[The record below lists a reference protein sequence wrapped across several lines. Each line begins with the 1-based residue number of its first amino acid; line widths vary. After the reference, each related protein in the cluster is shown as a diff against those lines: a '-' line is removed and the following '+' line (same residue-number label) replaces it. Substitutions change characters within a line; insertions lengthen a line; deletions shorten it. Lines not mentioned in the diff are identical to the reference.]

1 MLPYPLL
8 LLYRNFKRFK
18 STFFINLIGL
28 STGLACALLIYLWI
42 SDERSFDRYH
52 ALDGRLYQVMEN
64 RRTAAGIETQLGTMP
79 LLAEALRRE
88 MPEIEFVA
96 TTTPVPFFDAF
107 SLSAAGGQ
115 HLTGVAKYADPAFFQ
130 LFSYPLL
137 VGTPATV
144 LRDKHSIVLSAA
156 LATKL
161 FGSPQ
166 NSLGK
171 AVKWQMMTDSTQT
184 SLVAG
189 VFAGVLRNSSEQFDL
204 VLPFASFRERMQVGE
219 TIKWDDNGPFNTYLA
234 LKEGADPAQFQA
246 KLAGLL
252 KTKSAQA
259 QAQGRTLF
267 VRPFSAAYLHGTYEN
282 GVATGGRI
290 AYVRLFALIAGLIL
304 VIASINFMN
313 LFTAKA
319 SRRVKEVGIRKAL
332 GASRAALVGQYLTES
347 VVMALLALVVAVGL
361 VQLVLPQFSALT
373 GKPLALRWEW
383 PLVAA
388 SLALALGTGLLAGSY
403 PAFYLSGFQPAAVLK
418 GKLPTRAGD
427 VWTRQGLVVLQF
439 TLSVL
444 FIVAVV
450 VVNAQLAFVQR
461 QPLGYDKAHVIR
473 FEAAGRAAR
482 QPAAFLAE
490 VKKLP
495 GVVQASSVVGG
506 FLRGG
511 SGGGGGPEVSWGGR
525 RVAVNAQL
533 GNYDLVETL
542 GLHLVAGRSFSRQY
556 RADSAVILVNQAL
569 VASLGMPDP
578 VGQRLDGAR
587 IVGVVRD
594 FHLES
599 LHEKIKPY
607 LLRLETQAGT
617 LYVKLQPNAEQA
629 TIARLQQLYAAYNPG
644 FTLDYTFLDTDYQ
657 AQYVAERRVAVLAR
671 YFAGLAILISALG
684 LLGLAAFTAERRR
697 KEIGIRKAL
706 GASELGI
713 VWLLTSSL
721 TWLVVVAIVLAL
733 PLSYLLLQRWLEGFA
748 YRVAWQW
755 WYFAAAGMGALLIA
769 WLTVSVQ
776 AWRAARRNPVLSLRA
791 E

>member
-8 LLYRNFKRFK
+8 LIYRNFKRFK

-64 RRTAAGIETQLGTMP
+64 RRTAAGIETQTGTVP

-96 TTTPVPFFDAF
+96 TTTPVPFFPAF
-107 SLSAAGGQ
+107 TLAAGGR
-115 HLTGVAKYADPAFFQ
+115 HLTAVPKYADPAFFQ

-144 LRDKHSIVLSAA
+144 LRDKHAIVLSEA

-161 FGSPQ
+161 FRSPQ

-171 AVKWQMMTDSTQT
+171 AVEWQMADRKQT
-184 SLVAG
+184 CLVAG
-189 VFAGVLRNSSEQFDL
+189 VFAGVPRNSSEQFDF
-204 VLPFASFRERMQVGE
+204 VLPFASFKDQMQMSE
-219 TIKWDDNGPFNTYLA
+219 TIKWDDDGPFNTYLA

-267 VRPFSAAYLHGTYEN
+267 VRPFAAGYLHGTYEN

-290 AYVRLFALIAGLIL
+290 VYVRLLALIAGLIL

-332 GASRAALVGQYLTES
+332 GASRAALIVQYLTES

-388 SLALALGTGLLAGSY
+388 GLALALGTGLLAGSY

-427 VWTRQGLVVLQF
+427 GWTRQGLVVLQF

-461 QPLGYDKAHVIR
+461 QPLGYDKAHVLR
-473 FEAAGRAAR
+473 FDTDGQAAR
-482 QPAAFLAE
+482 QQTAFLRE
-490 VKKLP
+490 VKQLP
-495 GVVQASSVVGG
+495 GVVQASSVLGG
-506 FLRGG
+506 FL
-511 SGGGGGPEVSWGGR
+511 GGR
-525 RVAVNAQL
+525 HVEEMSWRGKRLPVATMLV
-533 GNYDLVETL
+533 NYDLVETM
-542 GLHLVAGRSFSRQY
+542 GLHLVAGRSFAPQH
-556 RADSAVILVNQAL
+556 RADSAAILVNQTL
-569 VASLGMPDP
+569 VAGLGMPDP
-578 VGQRLDGAR
+578 VGQQLAGAR

-594 FHLES
+594 FHYES
-599 LHEKIKPY
+599 LHEKIKP
-607 LLRLETQAGT
+607 LLLQLDPTINT
-617 LYVKLQPNAEQA
+617 VLVKLRPGAEQA
-629 TIARLQQLYAAYNPG
+629 AIARLQQLYAAYNPG
-644 FTLDYTFLDTDYQ
+644 FTLDYTFLDADYQ

-721 TWLVVVAIVLAL
+721 TWLVVGAIALAL
-733 PLSYLLLQRWLEGFA
+733 PLSYLLMQRWLEGFA

-755 WYFAAAGMGALLIA
+755 WYFAAAGLGALLIA
-769 WLTVSVQ
+769 GLTVSVQ

>member
-8 LLYRNFKRFK
+8 LIYRNFKRFK

-64 RRTAAGIETQLGTMP
+64 RRTAAGIETQTGTMP

-96 TTTPVPFFDAF
+96 TTTPVPFFPAF
-107 SLSAAGGQ
+107 TLAAGGQ
-115 HLTGVAKYADPAFFQ
+115 HLNTVPKYADPAFFQ

-144 LRDKHSIVLSAA
+144 LRDKDAIVLSEA

-161 FGSPQ
+161 FHSPQ

-171 AVKWQMMTDSTQT
+171 AVEWQMADKKQT
-184 SLVAG
+184 CLVAG
-189 VFAGVLRNSSEQFDL
+189 VFAGVPRNSSEQFDC
-204 VLPFASFRERMQVGE
+204 VLPFASFKDQMQMSE
-219 TIKWDDNGPFNTYLA
+219 TIKWDDDGPFNTYLA
-234 LKEGADPAQFQA
+234 LKEGADPAQFQV

-259 QAQGRTLF
+259 QARGRTLF

-290 AYVRLFALIAGLIL
+290 AYVRLFALIAALIL

-361 VQLVLPQFSALT
+361 VQLVLPQFSELT

-383 PLVAA
+383 PLVGAG
-388 SLALALGTGLLAGSY
+388 LALALGTGLLAGSY

-461 QPLGYDKAHVIR
+461 QPLGYDKAHVLR
-473 FEAAGRAAR
+473 FDTGGKAAR
-482 QPAAFLAE
+482 QQAAFLSE

-495 GVVQASSVVGG
+495 GVVQASSVLGG
-506 FLRGG
+506 FL
-511 SGGGGGPEVSWGGR
+511 GGR
-525 RVAVNAQL
+525 YVAEMSWQGKRLPVGTML
-533 GNYDLVETL
+533 VNYDLVETM
-542 GLHLVAGRSFSRQY
+542 GIHLVAGRSFAPQF
-556 RADSAVILVNQAL
+556 RADSAAILVNQAL
-569 VASLGMPDP
+569 VAGLGMPDP
-578 VGQRLDGAR
+578 VGQQLDGRR

-594 FHLES
+594 FHYES
-599 LHEKIKPY
+599 LHEKIKP
-607 LLRLETQAGT
+607 LRLQLDPTINT
-617 LYVKLQPNAEQA
+617 VLVKLQPNAEQA

-706 GASELGI
+706 GASELAI

-755 WYFAAAGMGALLIA
+755 WYFAAAGLGALLIA

>member
-8 LLYRNFKRFK
+8 LIYRNFKRFK

-64 RRTAAGIETQLGTMP
+64 RRTAAGIETQGGTMP
-79 LLAEALRRE
+79 LLAEALQRE

-96 TTTPVPFFDAF
+96 TTTPVPFFPPF
-107 SLSAAGGQ
+107 TLAAGGQ
-115 HLTGVAKYADPAFFQ
+115 QLTAVPKYADPAFFQ

-144 LRDKHSIVLSAA
+144 LQDKHAIVLSEA

-171 AVKWQMMTDSTQT
+171 AIKWQMATDSMQT

-189 VFAGVLRNSSEQFDL
+189 VFAGVPRNSSEQFDF
-204 VLPFASFRERMQVGE
+204 VLPFASFKDRMQMSE
-219 TIKWDDNGPFNTYLA
+219 TIKWDDDGPFPTYLA
-234 LKEGADPAQFQA
+234 LKEGADLAQFQA

-267 VRPFSAAYLHGTYEN
+267 VRPFSAGYLHGTYEN

-290 AYVRLFALIAGLIL
+290 TYVRLFALIAGLIL

-361 VQLVLPQFSALT
+361 VQLVLPQFSELT
-373 GKPLALRWEW
+373 GKPLALRWE
-383 PLVAA
+383 PQLVAA
-388 SLALALGTGLLAGSY
+388 GLALALGTGLLAGSY

-418 GKLPTRAGD
+418 GKLPTKAGD

-444 FIVAVV
+444 FIVALV

-461 QPLGYDKAHVIR
+461 QPLGYDKAHVLR
-473 FEAAGRAAR
+473 FETTGKAAR
-482 QPAAFLAE
+482 QQTAFLAE

-495 GVVQASSVVGG
+495 GVVQASTVLGG
-506 FLRGG
+506 FL
-511 SGGGGGPEVSWGGR
+511 GGR
-525 RVAVNAQL
+525 RVEDMSWRGKRLPVGTML
-533 GNYDLVETL
+533 VNYDLLETM
-542 GLHLVAGRSFSRQY
+542 GMHLVAGRSFAPQF
-556 RADSAVILVNQAL
+556 RADSAAILVNQTL
-569 VASLGMPDP
+569 VAGLGMPDP
-578 VGQRLDGAR
+578 VGQQLDGRR

-594 FHLES
+594 FHYES
-599 LHEKIKPY
+599 LHEKIKP
-607 LLRLETQAGT
+607 LLLKLDPQINTV
-617 LYVKLQPNAEQA
+617 LVKLQPNAEQA
-629 TIARLQQLYAAYNPG
+629 TISRLQQLYAAYNPG
-644 FTLDYTFLDTDYQ
+644 FTLDYSFLDNDYQ

>member
-52 ALDGRLYQVMEN
+52 ALDGRLYQVLEN
-64 RRTAAGIETQLGTMP
+64 RRTAAGIETQTGTIP

-96 TTTPVPFFDAF
+96 TTTPVPFFPAF
-107 SLSAAGGQ
+107 TLAAGGQ
-115 HLTGVAKYADPAFFQ
+115 HLTAVPKYADPAFFQ

-144 LRDKHSIVLSAA
+144 LQDKDAIVLSEA

-161 FGSPQ
+161 FQTPQ

-171 AVKWQMMTDSTQT
+171 AVEWQMADRKQT
-184 SLVAG
+184 CLVAG
-189 VFAGVLRNSSEQFDL
+189 VFAGVPRNSSEQFDC
-204 VLPFASFRERMQVGE
+204 VLPFASFRDMMQMGE
-219 TIKWDDNGPFNTYLA
+219 TIKWDDDGPFNTYLA

-252 KTKSAQA
+252 KTKSTQA
-259 QAQGRTLF
+259 QARGRTLF

-290 AYVRLFALIAGLIL
+290 TYVRLLALIAGLIL

-332 GASRAALVGQYLTES
+332 GASRAVLVGQYLTES

-361 VQLVLPQFSALT
+361 VQLVLPQFSELT

-383 PLVAA
+383 PLVGAG
-388 SLALALGTGLLAGSY
+388 LTLALGTGLLAGSY
-403 PAFYLSGFQPAAVLK
+403 PAFYLSSFQPAAVLK

-461 QPLGYDKAHVIR
+461 HPLGYDKAHVLR
-473 FEAAGRAAR
+473 FDTGGKAAR
-482 QPAAFLAE
+482 EQAAFLSE
-490 VKKLP
+490 VKQLP
-495 GVVQASSVVGG
+495 GVVQASSVLGG
-506 FLRGG
+506 FL
-511 SGGGGGPEVSWGGR
+511 GGR
-525 RVAVNAQL
+525 YVAEMSWQGKRLPVGTML
-533 GNYDLVETL
+533 VNYDLVETM
-542 GLHLVAGRSFSRQY
+542 GMHLVAGRSFARQY
-556 RADSAVILVNQAL
+556 RADSAAILVNQAL
-569 VASLGMPDP
+569 VAGLGMPDP
-578 VGQRLDGAR
+578 VGQQLDGRR

-594 FHLES
+594 FHYES
-599 LHEKIKPY
+599 LHEKIKP
-607 LLRLETQAGT
+607 LLLKLDPQINTV
-617 LYVKLQPNAEQA
+617 LVKLQPGAEQA

-644 FTLDYTFLDTDYQ
+644 FTLDYTFLDADYQ

-706 GASELGI
+706 GASELSI

-769 WLTVSVQ
+769 GLTVSAL
-776 AWRAARRNPVLSLRA
+776 AWRAARRSPVLSLRA
-791 E
+791 D

>member
-1 MLPYPLL
+1 MLPNTLL

-52 ALDGRLYQVMEN
+52 ALDGRLYQVLEN
-64 RRTAAGIETQLGTMP
+64 RRTAAGIETQTGTIP

-96 TTTPVPFFDAF
+96 TTTPVPFFPAF
-107 SLSAAGGQ
+107 TLAAGGQ
-115 HLTGVAKYADPAFFQ
+115 HLNAVAKYADPSFFQ

-144 LRDKHSIVLSAA
+144 LQDKHAIVLSEA

-161 FGSPQ
+161 FQTPQ

-171 AVKWQMMTDSTQT
+171 AVEWQMADMKQT
-184 SLVAG
+184 CLVAG
-189 VFAGVLRNSSEQFDL
+189 VFAGVPRNSSEQFDF
-204 VLPFASFRERMQVGE
+204 VLPFASFKDQMQMSE
-219 TIKWDDNGPFNTYLA
+219 TIKWDEDGPFNTYLA
-234 LKEGADPAQFQA
+234 LKEGSDPAQFQA

-259 QAQGRTLF
+259 QTQARTLF

-332 GASRAALVGQYLTES
+332 GASRAALIGQYLTES

-361 VQLVLPQFSALT
+361 VQLLLPQFSELT
-373 GKPLALRWEW
+373 GKPLALRWE
-383 PLVAA
+383 PQLVGA

-418 GKLPTRAGD
+418 GKLPTKAGD

-444 FIVAVV
+444 FMVAVV

-461 QPLGYDKAHVIR
+461 QPLGYDKAHVLR
-473 FEAAGRAAR
+473 FETGGKAAR
-482 QPAAFLAE
+482 Q
-490 VKKLP
+490 
-495 GVVQASSVVGG
+495 Q
-506 FLRGG
+506 
-511 SGGGGGPEVSWGGR
+511 
-525 RVAVNAQL
+525 
-533 GNYDLVETL
+533 
-542 GLHLVAGRSFSRQY
+542 
-556 RADSAVILVNQAL
+556 
-569 VASLGMPDP
+569 
-578 VGQRLDGAR
+578 
-587 IVGVVRD
+587 
-594 FHLES
+594 
-599 LHEKIKPY
+599 
-607 LLRLETQAGT
+607 
-617 LYVKLQPNAEQA
+617 
-629 TIARLQQLYAAYNPG
+629 
-644 FTLDYTFLDTDYQ
+644 
-657 AQYVAERRVAVLAR
+657 
-671 YFAGLAILISALG
+671 
-684 LLGLAAFTAERRR
+684 
-697 KEIGIRKAL
+697 
-706 GASELGI
+706 
-713 VWLLTSSL
+713 
-721 TWLVVVAIVLAL
+721 
-733 PLSYLLLQRWLEGFA
+733 
-748 YRVAWQW
+748 
-755 WYFAAAGMGALLIA
+755 
-769 WLTVSVQ
+769 
-776 AWRAARRNPVLSLRA
+776 
-791 E
+791 

>member
-52 ALDGRLYQVMEN
+52 ALDGRLYQVLEN
-64 RRTAAGIETQLGTMP
+64 RRTAAGIETQTGTVP

-96 TTTPVPFFDAF
+96 TTTPVPFFPPF
-107 SLSAAGGQ
+107 TLAAGGQ
-115 HLTGVAKYADPAFFQ
+115 QLTAVPKYADPAFFQ

-144 LRDKHSIVLSAA
+144 LRDKHAIVLSEA

-166 NSLGK
+166 RSLGK
-171 AVKWQMMTDSTQT
+171 AVKWQLAADSTQT

-189 VFAGVLRNSSEQFDL
+189 VFAGVPRNSSEQFDF
-204 VLPFASFRERMQVGE
+204 VLPFASFRDRMQMSE
-219 TIKWDDNGPFNTYLA
+219 TIKWDDDGPFTTYLA

-267 VRPFSAAYLHGTYEN
+267 VRPFAAGYLHGTYEN

-361 VQLVLPQFSALT
+361 VQLVLPQFSELT
-373 GKPLALRWEW
+373 GKPLVLRWEW
-383 PLVAA
+383 QLVGAG
-388 SLALALGTGLLAGSY
+388 LALALGTGLLAGSY

-418 GKLPTRAGD
+418 GKLPTKAGD

-450 VVNAQLAFVQR
+450 VVNAQLTFVQR
-461 QPLGYDKAHVIR
+461 QPLGYDKAHVLR
-473 FEAAGRAAR
+473 FDTGGKAAR
-482 QPAAFLAE
+482 QQAAFLAE

-495 GVVQASSVVGG
+495 GVVQASSVLGG
-506 FLRGG
+506 FL
-511 SGGGGGPEVSWGGR
+511 GGR
-525 RVAVNAQL
+525 HVEEMSWRGKRLPVGTMLV
-533 GNYDLVETL
+533 NYDLVETM
-542 GLHLVAGRSFSRQY
+542 GLHLVAGRSFAPQF
-556 RADSAVILVNQAL
+556 RADSAAIIVNQTL
-569 VASLGMPDP
+569 VAGLGMPDP

-587 IVGVVRD
+587 IVGVVHD
-594 FHLES
+594 FHYES
-599 LHEKIKPY
+599 LHEKIKP
-607 LLRLETQAGT
+607 LRLQLDPTINT
-617 LYVKLQPNAEQA
+617 VLVKLQPNAEQA
-629 TIARLQQLYAAYNPG
+629 AIARLQQLYAAYNPG
-644 FTLDYTFLDTDYQ
+644 FTLDYTFLDADYQ

-721 TWLVVVAIVLAL
+721 TRLVVVAIILAL

-748 YRVAWQW
+748 YHVAWQW
-755 WYFAAAGMGALLIA
+755 WYFAAAGLGALLIA

>member
-8 LLYRNFKRFK
+8 LIYRNFKRFK
-18 STFFINLIGL
+18 STFFINLVGL
-28 STGLACALLIYLWI
+28 STALACALLIYLWI

-52 ALDGRLYQVMEN
+52 ALDGRLYQVLEN
-64 RRTAAGIETQLGTMP
+64 RRTAAGIETQTGTVP

-88 MPEIEFVA
+88 MPEIELVA
-96 TTTPVPFFDAF
+96 TTTPVPFFPRF
-107 SLSAAGGQ
+107 TLVAGGQ
-115 HLTGVAKYADPAFFQ
+115 HLTVAPKYADPAFFQ

-144 LRDKHSIVLSAA
+144 LQNKDAIVLSEG

-171 AVKWQMMTDSTQT
+171 AVEWQMADRKQT
-184 SLVAG
+184 CLVAG
-189 VFAGVLRNSSEQFDL
+189 VFAGVPRNSSEQFDC
-204 VLPFASFRERMQVGE
+204 VLPFASFKDLMQMSE
-219 TIKWDDNGPFNTYLA
+219 TINWDDDGPFTTYLA

-259 QAQGRTLF
+259 QARGRTLF

-290 AYVRLFALIAGLIL
+290 TYVRLFALIAGLIL

-361 VQLVLPQFSALT
+361 VQLVLPQFSELT
-373 GKPLALRWEW
+373 GKPLALRWE
-383 PLVAA
+383 PQLVGAG
-388 SLALALGTGLLAGSY
+388 LALALGTGLLAGSY

-461 QPLGYDKAHVIR
+461 QPLGYDKAHVLR
-473 FEAAGRAAR
+473 FDTGGKAAR
-482 QPAAFLAE
+482 QQAAFLAE

-495 GVVQASSVVGG
+495 GVVQASSVLGG
-506 FLRGG
+506 FLGG
-511 SGGGGGPEVSWGGR
+511 RHVEEVSWQGKRLPVGTML
-525 RVAVNAQL
+525 V
-533 GNYDLVETL
+533 NYDLLETM
-542 GLHLVAGRSFSRQY
+542 GLHLVAGRSFAPQF
-556 RADSAVILVNQAL
+556 RADSAAILVNQAL
-569 VASLGMPDP
+569 VAGLGMPDP
-578 VGQRLDGAR
+578 VGQQLNGAR

-594 FHLES
+594 FHYES
-599 LHEKIKPY
+599 LHEKIKP
-607 LLRLETQAGT
+607 LLLKLDPQINTV
-617 LYVKLQPNAEQA
+617 LVKLQPGAEQA

-644 FTLDYTFLDTDYQ
+644 FTLDYTFLDADYQ

-706 GASELGI
+706 GASELSI

>member
-8 LLYRNFKRFK
+8 LIYRNFKRFK

-28 STGLACALLIYLWI
+28 STGLAGALLIYLWI

-64 RRTAAGIETQLGTMP
+64 RRTAAGIETQTGTMP

-96 TTTPVPFFDAF
+96 TTTPVPFFPKF
-107 SLSAAGGQ
+107 TLAAGGR
-115 HLTGVAKYADPAFFQ
+115 HLTAVPKYADPAFFQ

-144 LRDKHSIVLSAA
+144 LQDKHAIVLSEA

-161 FGSPQ
+161 FHSPQ

-171 AVKWQMMTDSTQT
+171 AVEWQMADRKQT
-184 SLVAG
+184 CLVAG
-189 VFAGVLRNSSEQFDL
+189 VFAGVPRNSSEQFDF
-204 VLPFASFRERMQVGE
+204 VLPFASFKDQMQMSE
-219 TIKWDDNGPFNTYLA
+219 TIKWDDDGPFNTYLA

-267 VRPFSAAYLHGTYEN
+267 VRPFAAGYLHGTYEN

-290 AYVRLFALIAGLIL
+290 AYVRLLALIAGLIL

-332 GASRAALVGQYLTES
+332 GASRAALIVQYLTES

-373 GKPLALRWEW
+373 GKPLALRWE
-383 PLVAA
+383 PQLVGAG
-388 SLALALGTGLLAGSY
+388 LALALGTGLLAGSY
-403 PAFYLSGFQPAAVLK
+403 SAFYLSGFQPAAVLK
-418 GKLPTRAGD
+418 GKLPTRAADG
-427 VWTRQGLVVLQF
+427 WTRQGLVVLQF

-461 QPLGYDKAHVIR
+461 QPLGYDKAHVLR
-473 FEAAGRAAR
+473 FDTDGQAAR
-482 QPAAFLAE
+482 QQTAFLAE
-490 VKKLP
+490 VKQLP
-495 GVVQASSVVGG
+495 GVVRASSVLGG
-506 FLRGG
+506 FL
-511 SGGGGGPEVSWGGR
+511 GGR
-525 RVAVNAQL
+525 HVEELSWRGKRLPVATMLV
-533 GNYDLVETL
+533 NYDLVETM
-542 GLHLVAGRSFSRQY
+542 GLHLVAGRSFAPQF
-556 RADSAVILVNQAL
+556 RADSAAILVNQTL
-569 VASLGMPDP
+569 VAGLGMPDP
-578 VGQRLDGAR
+578 VGQRLAGAR

-594 FHLES
+594 FHYES
-599 LHEKIKPY
+599 LHEKIKP
-607 LLRLETQAGT
+607 LLLKLDPTINT
-617 LYVKLQPNAEQA
+617 VLVKLQPNAEQA
-629 TIARLQQLYAAYNPG
+629 TIARLQHLYAAYNPG
-644 FTLDYTFLDTDYQ
+644 FTLDYTFLDADYQ

-697 KEIGIRKAL
+697 KEIGIRKTL
-706 GASELGI
+706 GASEPGI

-721 TWLVVVAIVLAL
+721 TWLVVAAIVLAL

-755 WYFAAAGMGALLIA
+755 WYFAAAGLGALLIA
-769 WLTVSVQ
+769 GLTVSVQ

>member
-28 STGLACALLIYLWI
+28 STGLACALLIYLWS

-52 ALDGRLYQVMEN
+52 ALDGRLYQVLEN
-64 RRTAAGIETQLGTMP
+64 RRTAAGIETQTGTIP

-88 MPEIEFVA
+88 MPEIELVA
-96 TTTPVPFFDAF
+96 TTTPVPFFPPF
-107 SLSAAGGQ
+107 TLAAGGQ
-115 HLTGVAKYADPAFFQ
+115 HLTAVPKYADPAFFQ

-144 LRDKHSIVLSAA
+144 LQDKHAIVLSEA

-161 FGSPQ
+161 FGSSQ

-171 AVKWQMMTDSTQT
+171 AVKWQLAADSTQT

-189 VFAGVLRNSSEQFDL
+189 VFAGVPRNSSEQFDF
-204 VLPFASFRERMQVGE
+204 VLPFASFKDRMQMGK
-219 TIKWDDNGPFNTYLA
+219 TIKWDDDGPFTTYLA
-234 LKEGADPAQFQA
+234 LKKGADPAQFQA

-267 VRPFSAAYLHGTYEN
+267 VRPFAAAYLHGTYEN

-290 AYVRLFALIAGLIL
+290 TYVRLFALIAGLIL

-427 VWTRQGLVVLQF
+427 QWTRQGLVVLQF

-461 QPLGYDKAHVIR
+461 QPLGYDKAHVLR
-473 FEAAGRAAR
+473 FDTGGQAAR
-482 QPAAFLAE
+482 QQAAFLAE

-495 GVVQASSVVGG
+495 GVVQASTVLGG
-506 FLRGG
+506 FL
-511 SGGGGGPEVSWGGR
+511 GGR
-525 RVAVNAQL
+525 HVEEMNWRGKRLPVATMLV
-533 GNYDLVETL
+533 NYDLVETM
-542 GLHLVAGRSFSRQY
+542 GLHLVAGRSFAPQF
-556 RADSAVILVNQAL
+556 RADSAAILVNQTL
-569 VASLGMPDP
+569 VAGLRMPDP
-578 VGQRLDGAR
+578 VGQQLDGRR

-594 FHLES
+594 FHYES
-599 LHEKIKPY
+599 LHEKIKP
-607 LLRLETQAGT
+607 LLLQLDPTINT
-617 LYVKLQPNAEQA
+617 VLVKLQPGAEQA
-629 TIARLQQLYAAYNPG
+629 TIAQLQQLYAAYNPG
-644 FTLDYTFLDTDYQ
+644 FTLDYTFLDADYQ

-684 LLGLAAFTAERRR
+684 LLGLAAFTAERRS

-721 TWLVVVAIVLAL
+721 TWLVVVAIALAL
-733 PLSYLLLQRWLEGFA
+733 PLSYLLMQRWLEGFA

-776 AWRAARRNPVLSLRA
+776 AWRAARRDPVLSLRA

>member
-8 LLYRNFKRFK
+8 LIYRNFKRFK

-52 ALDGRLYQVMEN
+52 ALDGRLYQVLEN
-64 RRTAAGIETQLGTMP
+64 HRTAAGIETQPGTMP

-96 TTTPVPFFDAF
+96 TTTPPAFFPAF
-107 SLSAAGGQ
+107 TLAAGGQ
-115 HLTGVAKYADPAFFQ
+115 HLTAVAKYADPAFFQ

-144 LRDKHSIVLSAA
+144 LRDKHAIVLSEA

-161 FGSPQ
+161 FRSPQ

-171 AVKWQMMTDSTQT
+171 AVEWQMMADSKQT
-184 SLVAG
+184 CLVAG
-189 VFAGVLRNSSEQFDL
+189 VFAGVPRNSSEQFDF
-204 VLPFASFRERMQVGE
+204 VLPFASFKDRMQMSE
-219 TIKWDDNGPFNTYLA
+219 TIKWNDDGPFNTYLA
-234 LKEGADPAQFQA
+234 LKEGASPAQFQA

-252 KTKSAQA
+252 KTKSAQTQA
-259 QAQGRTLF
+259 QARTLF

-361 VQLVLPQFSALT
+361 VQLVLPQFSELT
-373 GKPLALRWEW
+373 GKPLALQWE
-383 PLVAA
+383 PQLVGA

-444 FIVAVV
+444 FMVAVV

-461 QPLGYDKAHVIR
+461 QPLGYDKAHVLY
-473 FEAAGRAAR
+473 FETAGRAAR

-495 GVVQASSVVGG
+495 GVAQASSIWGS

-511 SGGGGGPEVSWGGR
+511 SGGGPEVSWQGR
-525 RVAVNAQL
+525 RVPVSTLL
-533 GNYDLVETL
+533 GNYDLLETL
-542 GLHLVAGRSFSRQY
+542 GLHLVAGHSFSRQY
-556 RADSAVILVNQAL
+556 RADSAVIIVNQAL

-578 VGQRLDGAR
+578 VGQQLDGAR

-594 FHLES
+594 FHFES

-607 LLRLETQAGT
+607 IIRLEPQAGT
-617 LYVKLQPNAEQA
+617 LLVKLQPNAEQA

-644 FTLDYTFLDTDYQ
+644 FTLDYTFLDADYQ
-657 AQYVAERRVAVLAR
+657 AQYAAERRVAVLAR
-671 YFAGLAILISALG
+671 YFAGLAILISGLG

-697 KEIGIRKAL
+697 REIGIRKAL

-713 VWLLTSSL
+713 VWMLTSSL
-721 TWLVVVAIVLAL
+721 TGLVVVAIVLAL
-733 PLSYLLLQRWLEGFA
+733 PLSYLLMQRWLEGFA

>member
-18 STFFINLIGL
+18 STFFINLLGL
-28 STGLACALLIYLWI
+28 STGLACALLIYLWS

-52 ALDGRLYQVMEN
+52 ALDGRLYQVLEN
-64 RRTAAGIETQLGTMP
+64 RRTAAGIETQTGTNP
-79 LLAEALRRE
+79 LLAEVLRRE
-88 MPEIEFVA
+88 MPELEFVA
-96 TTTPVPFFDAF
+96 TTTPVPFFPGF
-107 SLSAAGGQ
+107 TLAAGGQ
-115 HLTGVAKYADPAFFQ
+115 HLNAVPKYADPAFFQ

-144 LRDKHSIVLSAA
+144 LRDKNGIVLSQA

-161 FGSPQ
+161 FHSPQ

-171 AVKWQMMTDSTQT
+171 AVEWQMADRKQT
-184 SLVAG
+184 CLVAG
-189 VFAGVLRNSSEQFDL
+189 VFAEVPRNSSEQFDC
-204 VLPFASFRERMQVGE
+204 VLPFAAFKDQMQMGE
-219 TIKWDDNGPFNTYLA
+219 VIKWDDDGPFTTYLA
-234 LKEGADPAQFQA
+234 LKQGADPAQFQA

-267 VRPFSAAYLHGTYEN
+267 VRPFAAGYLHGTYEN

-290 AYVRLFALIAGLIL
+290 VYVRLFALITALIL

-461 QPLGYDKAHVIR
+461 QPLGYDKAHVLR
-473 FEAAGRAAR
+473 FDTGGKAAR
-482 QPAAFLAE
+482 QQAAFLAE

-495 GVVQASSVVGG
+495 GVGQASSVLGG
-506 FLRGG
+506 FLGGHHVEEMSWRGKRL
-511 SGGGGGPEVSWGGR
+511 P
-525 RVAVNAQL
+525 VATML
-533 GNYDLVETL
+533 INYDLVETM
-542 GLHLVAGRSFSRQY
+542 GLHLVAGRSFAPQF
-556 RADSAVILVNQAL
+556 RADSAAILVNQTL
-569 VASLGMPDP
+569 VAGLGMPDP
-578 VGQRLDGAR
+578 VGQQLDGRR

-594 FHLES
+594 FHFES
-599 LHEKIKPY
+599 LHEKIKP
-607 LLRLETQAGT
+607 LLLQLDPSINTV
-617 LYVKLQPNAEQA
+617 LVKLQPGAEQA
-629 TIARLQQLYAAYNPG
+629 TLARLRQLYAAYNPG
-644 FTLDYTFLDTDYQ
+644 FPLDYSFLDADYQ

-713 VWLLTSSL
+713 VWLLTGSL
-721 TWLVVVAIVLAL
+721 TWLVVGAIALAL
-733 PLSYLLLQRWLEGFA
+733 PLSYLLLERWLEGFA

-755 WYFAAAGMGALLIA
+755 WYFAAAGLGALLVA

-776 AWRAARRNPVLSLRA
+776 AWRAARRDPVLSLRA

>member
-8 LLYRNFKRFK
+8 LIYRNFKRFK

-64 RRTAAGIETQLGTMP
+64 RRTAAGIETQTGTIP

-96 TTTPVPFFDAF
+96 TTTPVPFFPAF
-107 SLSAAGGQ
+107 TLAAGGQ
-115 HLTGVAKYADPAFFQ
+115 HLNAIPKYADPAFFQ

-144 LRDKHSIVLSAA
+144 LRDKDAIVLSEA

-161 FGSPQ
+161 FQSPQ

-171 AVKWQMMTDSTQT
+171 AVEWQIADRKQT
-184 SLVAG
+184 CLVAG
-189 VFAGVLRNSSEQFDL
+189 VFASVPRNSSEQFDC
-204 VLPFASFRERMQVGE
+204 VLPFASFKDQMQMSE
-219 TIKWDDNGPFNTYLA
+219 TIKWDDDGPFNTYLA

-259 QAQGRTLF
+259 QARGRTLF

-282 GVATGGRI
+282 GIATGGGI
-290 AYVRLFALIAGLIL
+290 AYVRLFALIAALIL

-332 GASRAALVGQYLTES
+332 GASRAALIVQYLTES

-361 VQLVLPQFSALT
+361 VQLVLPQFSELT
-373 GKPLALRWEW
+373 GKPLALRWEP
-383 PLVAA
+383 PLVGAG
-388 SLALALGTGLLAGSY
+388 LALALGTGLLAGSY

-418 GKLPTRAGD
+418 GKLPTKAGD

-461 QPLGYDKAHVIR
+461 QPLGYDKAHVLR
-473 FEAAGRAAR
+473 FDTGGKAAR
-482 QPAAFLAE
+482 QQAAFLSE

-495 GVVQASSVVGG
+495 GVVQASSVLGG
-506 FLRGG
+506 FL
-511 SGGGGGPEVSWGGR
+511 GGR
-525 RVAVNAQL
+525 YVAEMSWRGKRLPVGTML
-533 GNYDLVETL
+533 VNYDLVETM
-542 GLHLVAGRSFSRQY
+542 GMHLVAGRSFAPQF
-556 RADSAVILVNQAL
+556 RADSAAILVNQAL
-569 VASLGMPDP
+569 VAGLGMPDP
-578 VGQRLDGAR
+578 VGQQLDGAR

-594 FHLES
+594 FHYES
-599 LHEKIKPY
+599 LHEKIKP
-607 LLRLETQAGT
+607 LRLQLDPTINT
-617 LYVKLQPNAEQA
+617 VLVKLQPGAEQA

-644 FTLDYTFLDTDYQ
+644 FTLDYTFLDADYQ

-721 TWLVVVAIVLAL
+721 TWLVVVAIALAL
-733 PLSYLLLQRWLEGFA
+733 PLSYLLMQRWLEGFA

-755 WYFAAAGMGALLIA
+755 WYFAAAGLGALLVA

>member
-8 LLYRNFKRFK
+8 LIYRNFKRFK

-64 RRTAAGIETQLGTMP
+64 RRTAAGIETQGGTMP

-96 TTTPVPFFDAF
+96 TTTPVPFFPPF
-107 SLSAAGGQ
+107 TLAAGGQ
-115 HLTGVAKYADPAFFQ
+115 QLTAVPKYADPAFFQ

-144 LRDKHSIVLSAA
+144 LQDKHAIVLSEA

-166 NSLGK
+166 SSLGK
-171 AVKWQMMTDSTQT
+171 TVKWQMAADSMQT

-189 VFAGVLRNSSEQFDL
+189 VFAGVPRNSSEQFDF
-204 VLPFASFRERMQVGE
+204 VLPFASFKDRMQMSE
-219 TIKWDDNGPFNTYLA
+219 TIKWDDDGPFNTYLA
-234 LKEGADPAQFQA
+234 LKEGADPEQFQA

-267 VRPFSAAYLHGTYEN
+267 VRPFSAGYLHGTYEN

-290 AYVRLFALIAGLIL
+290 TYVRLFALIAGLIL

-332 GASRAALVGQYLTES
+332 GASRAALIVQYLTES

-361 VQLVLPQFSALT
+361 VQLVLPQFSELT

-383 PLVAA
+383 PLVEAG
-388 SLALALGTGLLAGSY
+388 LALALGTGLLAGSY

-418 GKLPTRAGD
+418 GKLPTKAGD

-461 QPLGYDKAHVIR
+461 QPLGYDKAHVLR
-473 FEAAGRAAR
+473 FDTGGKAAS
-482 QPAAFLAE
+482 QQAAFLAE

-495 GVVQASSVVGG
+495 GVVQASSVLGG
-506 FLRGG
+506 FL
-511 SGGGGGPEVSWGGR
+511 GGR
-525 RVAVNAQL
+525 HVEEMSWQGKRLPVGTMLV
-533 GNYDLVETL
+533 NYDLLETMSM
-542 GLHLVAGRSFSRQY
+542 HLVAGRSFAPQF
-556 RADSAVILVNQAL
+556 RADSAAILVNQTL
-569 VASLGMPDP
+569 VAGLGMPDP
-578 VGQRLDGAR
+578 VGQQLDGRR

-594 FHLES
+594 FHYES
-599 LHEKIKPY
+599 LHEKIKP
-607 LLRLETQAGT
+607 LLLQLDPSINTV
-617 LYVKLQPNAEQA
+617 LVKLQPGAEQA
-629 TIARLQQLYAAYNPG
+629 TIAQLQQLYAAYNPG
-644 FTLDYTFLDTDYQ
+644 FTLDYSFLDTDYQ

-713 VWLLTSSL
+713 VWLLTSSM

-733 PLSYLLLQRWLEGFA
+733 PLSYLLLQRWLEDFA

-776 AWRAARRNPVLSLRA
+776 AWRAARRNPVLSLRT

>member
-64 RRTAAGIETQLGTMP
+64 RRTAAGIETQGGTMP
-79 LLAEALRRE
+79 LLAEALRQE

-96 TTTPVPFFDAF
+96 TTTPVPFFPGF
-107 SLSAAGGQ
+107 TLVAGGQ
-115 HLTGVAKYADPAFFQ
+115 HLNTVVKCADPAFFQ

-144 LRDKHSIVLSAA
+144 LRDKNAIVLSEA

-171 AVKWQMMTDSTQT
+171 AVEWQMGDIKQT
-184 SLVAG
+184 CLVAG
-189 VFAGVLRNSSEQFDL
+189 VFAGVPRNSSEQFDC
-204 VLPFASFRERMQVGE
+204 VLPFASFKDMMHMSE
-219 TIKWDDNGPFNTYLA
+219 TIKWDDDGPFNTYLA

-267 VRPFSAAYLHGTYEN
+267 VRPFSAGYLHGTYEN

-290 AYVRLFALIAGLIL
+290 TYVRLFALIAGLIL

-361 VQLVLPQFSALT
+361 VQLVLPQFSELT
-373 GKPLALRWEW
+373 GKPLALRWE
-383 PLVAA
+383 PQLVGAG
-388 SLALALGTGLLAGSY
+388 LALALGTGLLAGSY

-461 QPLGYDKAHVIR
+461 QPLGYDKAHVLR
-473 FEAAGRAAR
+473 FDTGGKAAS
-482 QPAAFLAE
+482 QQAAFLAE

-495 GVVQASSVVGG
+495 GVVQASSVLGG
-506 FLRGG
+506 FL
-511 SGGGGGPEVSWGGR
+511 GGR
-525 RVAVNAQL
+525 HVEEMSWQGKRLPVGTMLV
-533 GNYDLVETL
+533 NYDLLETM
-542 GLHLVAGRSFSRQY
+542 GMHLVAGRSFAPQF
-556 RADSAVILVNQAL
+556 RADSAAILVNQTL
-569 VASLGMPDP
+569 VAGLGMPDP
-578 VGQRLDGAR
+578 VGQQLNGRR
-587 IVGVVRD
+587 IVGVVSD
-594 FHLES
+594 FHYES
-599 LHEKIKPY
+599 LHEKIKP
-607 LLRLETQAGT
+607 LLLQLDPSINTV
-617 LYVKLQPNAEQA
+617 LVKLQPGAEQA
-629 TIARLQQLYAAYNPG
+629 TIAQLQQLYAAYNPG
-644 FTLDYTFLDTDYQ
+644 FTLDYLFLDTDYQ

-733 PLSYLLLQRWLEGFA
+733 PLSYLLLQWWLEGFA

-755 WYFAAAGMGALLIA
+755 WYFAAAGIGALLIA

>member
-8 LLYRNFKRFK
+8 LIYRNFKRFK
-18 STFFINLIGL
+18 STFFINLVGL
-28 STGLACALLIYLWI
+28 STGLAGALLIYLWI

-52 ALDGRLYQVMEN
+52 ALDGRLYQVLEN
-64 RRTAAGIETQLGTMP
+64 RRTAAGIETQTGTIP

-96 TTTPVPFFDAF
+96 TTTPVPFFPAF
-107 SLSAAGGQ
+107 TLAAGGR
-115 HLTGVAKYADPAFFQ
+115 HLTAVPKYADPAFFQ

-144 LRDKHSIVLSAA
+144 LRDKHAIVLSEA

-161 FGSPQ
+161 FHSPQ

-171 AVKWQMMTDSTQT
+171 AVEWQMADSKQT
-184 SLVAG
+184 CLVAG
-189 VFAGVLRNSSEQFDL
+189 VFAGVPRNSSEQFDC
-204 VLPFASFRERMQVGE
+204 VLPFASFKDQMQMSE
-219 TIKWDDNGPFNTYLA
+219 TIKWDDDGPFNTYLA

-267 VRPFSAAYLHGTYEN
+267 VRPFAAGYLHGTYEN

-290 AYVRLFALIAGLIL
+290 AYVRLFALIAALIL

-332 GASRAALVGQYLTES
+332 GASRAALIVQYLTES

-361 VQLVLPQFSALT
+361 VQLVLPQFSELT
-373 GKPLALRWEW
+373 GKPLALRWE
-383 PLVAA
+383 PQLVGA

-461 QPLGYDKAHVIR
+461 QPLGYDKAHVLR
-473 FEAAGRAAR
+473 FDTGGQAAR
-482 QPAAFLAE
+482 QQTAFLSE

-495 GVVQASSVVGG
+495 GVVQASSVLGG
-506 FLRGG
+506 FL
-511 SGGGGGPEVSWGGR
+511 GGR
-525 RVAVNAQL
+525 HVEEMSWRGKRLPVATMLV
-533 GNYDLVETL
+533 NYDLLETM
-542 GLHLVAGRSFSRQY
+542 GLHLVAGRSFAPQF
-556 RADSAVILVNQAL
+556 RADSAAILVNQTL
-569 VASLGMPDP
+569 VAGLGMPDP
-578 VGQRLDGAR
+578 VGQRLAGAR

-594 FHLES
+594 FHYES
-599 LHEKIKPY
+599 LHEKIKP
-607 LLRLETQAGT
+607 LLLQLDPTINT
-617 LYVKLQPNAEQA
+617 VLVKLQPGAEQA
-629 TIARLQQLYAAYNPG
+629 AIARLQQLYAAYNPG
-644 FTLDYTFLDTDYQ
+644 FTLDYTFLDADYQ

-721 TWLVVVAIVLAL
+721 TWLVVVAIALAL
-733 PLSYLLLQRWLEGFA
+733 PLSYLLMQRWLEGFA

>member
-52 ALDGRLYQVMEN
+52 ALDGRLYQVLEN
-64 RRTAAGIETQLGTMP
+64 RRTAAGIETQTGTVP

-96 TTTPVPFFDAF
+96 TTTPVPFFPAF
-107 SLSAAGGQ
+107 TLAVGGQ
-115 HLTGVAKYADPAFFQ
+115 HLNAVAKYADPAFFQ

-144 LRDKHSIVLSAA
+144 LHDKDAIVLSEA

-161 FGSPQ
+161 FQTPQ

-171 AVKWQMMTDSTQT
+171 AVEWQMADRKQT
-184 SLVAG
+184 CLVAG
-189 VFAGVLRNSSEQFDL
+189 VFAGVPRNSSEQFDC
-204 VLPFASFRERMQVGE
+204 VLPFASFKDQMQMSE
-219 TIKWDDNGPFNTYLA
+219 TIKWDDDGPFNTYLA

-259 QAQGRTLF
+259 PARGRTLF
-267 VRPFSAAYLHGTYEN
+267 VRPFSAGYLHGTYEN

-373 GKPLALRWEW
+373 GKPLALRWE
-383 PLVAA
+383 PQLVGAG
-388 SLALALGTGLLAGSY
+388 LALALGTGLLAGSY

-427 VWTRQGLVVLQF
+427 VWTRQGLVVVQF

-450 VVNAQLAFVQR
+450 VVNAQLAFLQR
-461 QPLGYDKAHVIR
+461 QPLGYDKAHVLR
-473 FEAAGRAAR
+473 FDTGGKAAR
-482 QPAAFLAE
+482 QQTAFLSE

-495 GVVQASSVVGG
+495 GVVQASSVLGG
-506 FLRGG
+506 FL
-511 SGGGGGPEVSWGGR
+511 GGR
-525 RVAVNAQL
+525 YVTEMSWQGKRLPVATMLV
-533 GNYDLVETL
+533 NYDLVETM
-542 GLHLVAGRSFSRQY
+542 GLHLVAGRSFAPQF
-556 RADSAVILVNQAL
+556 RADSAAILVNQVL
-569 VASLGMPDP
+569 VAGLGMPDP
-578 VGQRLDGAR
+578 VGQRLDGSR

-594 FHLES
+594 FHYES
-599 LHEKIKPY
+599 LHEKIKP
-607 LLRLETQAGT
+607 LLLKLDPQINTV
-617 LYVKLQPNAEQA
+617 LVKLQPNAEQA

-644 FTLDYTFLDTDYQ
+644 FTLDYTFLNTDYQ

-721 TWLVVVAIVLAL
+721 TRLVVVAIVLAL

-776 AWRAARRNPVLSLRA
+776 AWRAARRSPVLSLRA

>member
-1 MLPYPLL
+1 MLPHALL
-8 LLYRNFKRFK
+8 LIYRNFKRFK
-18 STFFINLIGL
+18 STFFINLVGL

-52 ALDGRLYQVMEN
+52 ALDGRLYQVLEN
-64 RRTAAGIETQLGTMP
+64 HGTAAGTETQPGTMP

-88 MPEIEFVA
+88 MPEIEFAA
-96 TTTPVPFFDAF
+96 TTTPPAFFPEF
-107 SLSAAGGQ
+107 ILAAGGQ
-115 HLTGVAKYADPAFFQ
+115 HLTAVAKYADPAFFQ

-137 VGTPATV
+137 VGTPTTV
-144 LRDKHSIVLSAA
+144 LRDKHAIVLSEA

-161 FGSPQ
+161 FQTPQ

-171 AVKWQMMTDSTQT
+171 AVEWQMADSKQT
-184 SLVAG
+184 CLVAG
-189 VFAGVLRNSSEQFDL
+189 VFAGVPRNSSEQFDF
-204 VLPFASFRERMQVGE
+204 VLPFASFKDQLQMSE
-219 TIKWDDNGPFNTYLA
+219 TIKWNDNGPFNTYLA
-234 LKEGADPAQFQA
+234 LKEGASPAQFQA

-259 QAQGRTLF
+259 QARTLF
-267 VRPFSAAYLHGTYEN
+267 VRPFAAAYLHGTYEN

-332 GASRAALVGQYLTES
+332 GASRASLVGQYLTES
-347 VVMALLALVVAVGL
+347 VVMALLALGVAVGL
-361 VQLVLPQFSALT
+361 VQLVLPQFSELT
-373 GKPLALRWEW
+373 GKPLTLQWE
-383 PLVAA
+383 PQLIVT

-403 PAFYLSGFQPAAVLK
+403 PAFYLSGFQPVAVLK
-418 GKLPTRAGD
+418 GKLPTKAGD

-444 FIVAVV
+444 FMVAVV
-450 VVNAQLAFVQR
+450 VVNAQLAFVER
-461 QPLGYDKAHVIR
+461 KPLGYDKAHVLY
-473 FEAAGRAAR
+473 FETAGKAAS
-482 QPAAFLAE
+482 QHAAFLSE

-495 GVVQASSVVGG
+495 GVVQASSIWGSFLGG
-506 FLRGG
+506 RS
-511 SGGGGGPEVSWGGR
+511 SGAQVSWRGKR
-525 RVAVNAQL
+525 LPVTTLLVNYGL
-533 GNYDLVETL
+533 LETL
-542 GLHLVAGRSFSRQY
+542 GIRLLAGHSFAPQFRT
-556 RADSAVILVNQAL
+556 DSAAVIVNQAL

-578 VGQRLDGAR
+578 VGQQLNGAR
-587 IVGVVRD
+587 IVGVVQD
-594 FHLES
+594 FHFES
-599 LHEKIKPY
+599 LHEKIKPF
-607 LLRLETQAGT
+607 LFRLEPQAGT
-617 LYVKLQPNAEQA
+617 VFVKLQPDAEQA
-629 TIARLQQLYAAYNPG
+629 AIGELQRLYAAYNPG
-644 FTLDYTFLDTDYQ
+644 FELDYTFLDADYQ

-671 YFAGLAILISALG
+671 YFAGLAILISGLG

-721 TWLVVVAIVLAL
+721 TGLVVVAIVLAL
-733 PLSYLLLQRWLEGFA
+733 PLSYLLMQRWLEGFA

>member
-8 LLYRNFKRFK
+8 LIYRNFKRFK

-64 RRTAAGIETQLGTMP
+64 RRTAAGIETQTGTIP

-96 TTTPVPFFDAF
+96 TTTPVPFFPEF
-107 SLSAAGGQ
+107 TLAAGGQ
-115 HLTGVAKYADPAFFQ
+115 HLNAVPKYADPAFFQ

-144 LRDKHSIVLSAA
+144 LRDKDAIVLSEA

-161 FGSPQ
+161 FRSPQ

-171 AVKWQMMTDSTQT
+171 AVEWQMADKKQT
-184 SLVAG
+184 CLVAG
-189 VFAGVLRNSSEQFDL
+189 VFAGVPRNSSEQFDC
-204 VLPFASFRERMQVGE
+204 VLPFASFKDQMQMSE
-219 TIKWDDNGPFNTYLA
+219 TIKWDDDGPFNTYLA
-234 LKEGADPAQFQA
+234 LKEGADPEQFQS

-259 QAQGRTLF
+259 QARGRTLF

-361 VQLVLPQFSALT
+361 VQLVLPQFSELT
-373 GKPLALRWEW
+373 GKPLALRWE
-383 PLVAA
+383 PQLVGAG
-388 SLALALGTGLLAGSY
+388 LALALGTGLLAGSY

-418 GKLPTRAGD
+418 GKLPTKAGD

-461 QPLGYDKAHVIR
+461 QPLGYDKAHVLR
-473 FEAAGRAAR
+473 FDTGGKAAS
-482 QPAAFLAE
+482 QQTAFLSE
-490 VKKLP
+490 VRKLP
-495 GVVQASSVVGG
+495 GVVQASSVLGG
-506 FLRGG
+506 FL
-511 SGGGGGPEVSWGGR
+511 GGR
-525 RVAVNAQL
+525 YVAEMSWQGKRLPVGTML
-533 GNYDLVETL
+533 VNYDLVETM
-542 GLHLVAGRSFSRQY
+542 GMHLVAGRSFSRQY
-556 RADSAVILVNQAL
+556 RADSAAIIVNQAL
-569 VASLGMPDP
+569 VAGLGMPDP
-578 VGQRLDGAR
+578 VGQQLDGAR

-594 FHLES
+594 FHYES
-599 LHEKIKPY
+599 LHEKIKP
-607 LLRLETQAGT
+607 LRLQLDPTINT
-617 LYVKLQPNAEQA
+617 VLVKLQPNAEQA

-644 FTLDYTFLDTDYQ
+644 FTLDYAFLDADYQ

-706 GASELGI
+706 GAGELSI

-733 PLSYLLLQRWLEGFA
+733 PLSYLLMQRWLEGFA

>member
-52 ALDGRLYQVMEN
+52 ALDGRLYQVLEN
-64 RRTAAGIETQLGTMP
+64 RRTAAGIETQTGTMP

-96 TTTPVPFFDAF
+96 TTTPVPFFPPF
-107 SLSAAGGQ
+107 TLAAGGRQ
-115 HLTGVAKYADPAFFQ
+115 LTAVPKYADPAFFQ

-144 LRDKHSIVLSAA
+144 LQDKHAIVLSEA

-166 NSLGK
+166 RSLGQ
-171 AVKWQMMTDSTQT
+171 AVKWQLAADSTQT

-189 VFAGVLRNSSEQFDL
+189 VFAGVLRNSSEQFDF
-204 VLPFASFRERMQVGE
+204 VLPFASFRDRMQMSE
-219 TIKWDDNGPFNTYLA
+219 TIKWDDDGPFTTYLA

-259 QAQGRTLF
+259 QAKGRTLF
-267 VRPFSAAYLHGTYEN
+267 VRPFAAAYLHGTYEN

-290 AYVRLFALIAGLIL
+290 AYVRLFALIAALIL

-332 GASRAALVGQYLTES
+332 GASRAALIGQYLTES

-461 QPLGYDKAHVIR
+461 QPLGYDKAHVLH
-473 FEAAGRAAR
+473 FETAGRAAR
-482 QPAAFLAE
+482 QGAAFLRE
-490 VKKLP
+490 VKQLP
-495 GVVQASSVVGG
+495 GVGQASSISGG
-506 FLRGG
+506 FLGG
-511 SGGGGGPEVSWGGR
+511 RYIGEVSWRGKR
-525 RVAVNAQL
+525 LPVATMQVNY
-533 GNYDLVETL
+533 NLVETL
-542 GLHLVAGRSFSRQY
+542 GLHLVAGRSFAPQF
-556 RADSAVILVNQAL
+556 RADSAAIIVNQAL
-569 VASLGMPDP
+569 VAGLGMPDP
-578 VGQRLDGAR
+578 VGQQLDGAR

-594 FHLES
+594 FHYES
-599 LHEKIKPY
+599 LHEKIKPL
-607 LLRLETQAGT
+607 LLRLEPQVLMGT
-617 LYVKLQPNAEQA
+617 VYVKLRPDAEQTA
-629 TIARLQQLYAAYNPG
+629 IEALQRLYAAYNPG
-644 FTLDYTFLDTDYQ
+644 FTLDYTFLDADYQ

>member
-52 ALDGRLYQVMEN
+52 ALDGRLYQVLEN
-64 RRTAAGIETQLGTMP
+64 RPTAGGIETQTGTIP
-79 LLAEALRRE
+79 LLAEALRQE

-96 TTTPVPFFDAF
+96 TTTPVPFFPAF
-107 SLSAAGGQ
+107 TLVAGGQ
-115 HLTGVAKYADPAFFQ
+115 HLTAVAKYADPAFFQ

-144 LRDKHSIVLSAA
+144 LRNKDAIVLSEA

-161 FGSPQ
+161 FRSPQ

-171 AVKWQMMTDSTQT
+171 AVEWQMADRKQT
-184 SLVAG
+184 CLVAG
-189 VFAGVLRNSSEQFDL
+189 VFAGVPRNSSEQFDC
-204 VLPFASFRERMQVGE
+204 VLPFASFKDQMQMSE
-219 TIKWDDNGPFNTYLA
+219 TIKWDDDGPFSTYLA
-234 LKEGADPAQFQA
+234 LKEDADPAQFQA

-267 VRPFSAAYLHGTYEN
+267 VRPFAAAYLHGTYEN

-361 VQLVLPQFSALT
+361 VQLVLPQFSELT

-383 PLVAA
+383 PLVGA

-418 GKLPTRAGD
+418 GTLPTRAGD

-461 QPLGYDKAHVIR
+461 QPLGYNKAHVLR
-473 FEAAGRAAR
+473 FDTGGKAAR
-482 QPAAFLAE
+482 EQATFLSE

-495 GVVQASSVVGG
+495 GVVQASSVLGG
-506 FLRGG
+506 FL
-511 SGGGGGPEVSWGGR
+511 GGR
-525 RVAVNAQL
+525 HIEEISWQGKRLPVGTMLV
-533 GNYDLVETL
+533 NYDLVETM
-542 GLHLVAGRSFSRQY
+542 GMHLVAGRSFSRQF
-556 RADSAVILVNQAL
+556 RADSAAILVNQAL
-569 VASLGMPDP
+569 VAGLGMPDP

-594 FHLES
+594 FHYES
-599 LHEKIKPY
+599 LHEKIKP
-607 LLRLETQAGT
+607 LRLQLDPQINTV
-617 LYVKLQPNAEQA
+617 LVKLQPNAEQA
-629 TIARLQQLYAAYNPG
+629 TLARLQQLYAAYNPG
-644 FTLDYTFLDTDYQ
+644 FTLDYTFLDADYQ

>member
-8 LLYRNFKRFK
+8 LIYRNFKRFK

-64 RRTAAGIETQLGTMP
+64 RRTAAGIETQGGTNP

-88 MPEIEFVA
+88 MPEIELVA
-96 TTTPVPFFDAF
+96 TTTPVPFFPGF
-107 SLSAAGGQ
+107 TLVAGGQ
-115 HLTGVAKYADPAFFQ
+115 HLNAVVKCADPAFFQ
-130 LFSYPLL
+130 MFSYPLL

-144 LRDKHSIVLSAA
+144 LRDKNAIVLSEA

-161 FGSPQ
+161 FRSPQ

-171 AVKWQMMTDSTQT
+171 AVEWQMADIKQT
-184 SLVAG
+184 CLVAG
-189 VFAGVLRNSSEQFDL
+189 VFAGVPRNSSEQFDC
-204 VLPFASFRERMQVGE
+204 VLPFASFKDMMHMSE
-219 TIKWDDNGPFNTYLA
+219 TIKWDDDGPFNTYLA

-267 VRPFSAAYLHGTYEN
+267 VRPFSAGYLHGTYEN

-290 AYVRLFALIAGLIL
+290 AYVRLFALIAALIL

-361 VQLVLPQFSALT
+361 VQLVLPQFSELT
-373 GKPLALRWEW
+373 GKPLALRWE
-383 PLVAA
+383 PQLVGAG
-388 SLALALGTGLLAGSY
+388 LALALGTGLLAGSY
-403 PAFYLSGFQPAAVLK
+403 PAFYLSGFQPVAVLK
-418 GKLPTRAGD
+418 GKLPTKAGD

-461 QPLGYDKAHVIR
+461 QPLGYDKAHVLR
-473 FEAAGRAAR
+473 FDTGGKAAS
-482 QPAAFLAE
+482 QQAAFLAE

-495 GVVQASSVVGG
+495 GVVQASSVLGG
-506 FLRGG
+506 FL
-511 SGGGGGPEVSWGGR
+511 GGR
-525 RVAVNAQL
+525 HVEEMTWQGKRLPVGTMLV
-533 GNYDLVETL
+533 NYDLLETM
-542 GLHLVAGRSFSRQY
+542 GMHLVAGRSFAPQF
-556 RADSAVILVNQAL
+556 RADSAAILVNQTL
-569 VASLGMPDP
+569 VAGLGMADP
-578 VGQRLDGAR
+578 VGQQLNDAR

-594 FHLES
+594 FHYES
-599 LHEKIKPY
+599 LHEKIKP
-607 LLRLETQAGT
+607 LLLKLDPQINTV
-617 LYVKLQPNAEQA
+617 LVKLQPNAEQA

-644 FTLDYTFLDTDYQ
+644 FTLDYSFLDTDYQ

-706 GASELGI
+706 GASELSI

-733 PLSYLLLQRWLEGFA
+733 PLSYLLMQRWLEGFA

-755 WYFAAAGMGALLIA
+755 WYFAAAGMGALLVA

-776 AWRAARRNPVLSLRA
+776 AWRAARRNPVLSLRT

>member
-8 LLYRNFKRFK
+8 LIYRNFKRFK

-28 STGLACALLIYLWI
+28 STGLACALLIYLWV

-64 RRTAAGIETQLGTMP
+64 RRTAAGIETQGGTMP

-96 TTTPVPFFDAF
+96 TTTPPAFFPPFT
-107 SLSAAGGQ
+107 LAAAGQ
-115 HLTGVAKYADPAFFQ
+115 HLTAVAKYADPAFFQ

-137 VGTPATV
+137 AGTPATV
-144 LRDKHSIVLSAA
+144 LRDKHAIVLSEA

-166 NSLGK
+166 SSLGK
-171 AVKWQMMTDSTQT
+171 AVKWQLMTDSMQT

-189 VFAGVLRNSSEQFDL
+189 VFAGVPRNSSEQFDF
-204 VLPFASFRERMQVGE
+204 VLPFASFRDRMQMSE
-219 TIKWDDNGPFNTYLA
+219 TIKWDDDGPFNTYLA

-259 QAQGRTLF
+259 QARTLF

-290 AYVRLFALIAGLIL
+290 VYVRLFGLIAGLIL

-361 VQLVLPQFSALT
+361 VQLVLPQFSELT
-373 GKPLALRWEW
+373 GKPLALQWE
-383 PLVAA
+383 PQLVGA

-461 QPLGYDKAHVIR
+461 QPLGYDKAHVLH
-473 FEAAGRAAR
+473 FETAGRAAR

-495 GVVQASSVVGG
+495 GIVQASSLAGSFLGVG
-506 FLRGG
+506 
-511 SGGGGGPEVSWGGR
+511 SGGGPEVSWQGQ
-525 RVAVNAQL
+525 RVPANTL
-533 GNYDLVETL
+533 LCNYDLLETL
-542 GLHLVAGRSFSRQY
+542 GLHLVAGHSFSRQY
-556 RADSAVILVNQAL
+556 RADSAVIIVNQVL

-594 FHLES
+594 FHHES

-607 LLRLETQAGT
+607 IFRLEPQAST
-617 LYVKLQPNAEQA
+617 IYVKLQPNAEQA

-644 FTLDYTFLDTDYQ
+644 FTLDYTFLDADYQ

-713 VWLLTSSL
+713 VWLLTNSL

-733 PLSYLLLQRWLEGFA
+733 PLSYLLMQRWLEGFA

-755 WYFAAAGMGALLIA
+755 WYFAAAGMGALLVA
-769 WLTVSVQ
+769 WLTVSAQ
-776 AWRAARRNPVLSLRA
+776 AWRAARRNPVLSLRT

>member
-8 LLYRNFKRFK
+8 LIYRNFKRFK
-18 STFFINLIGL
+18 STFLINLIGL
-28 STGLACALLIYLWI
+28 STGLAGALLIYLWI

-52 ALDGRLYQVMEN
+52 ALDGRLYQVLEN
-64 RRTAAGIETQLGTMP
+64 RRTAAGIETQTGTIP

-96 TTTPVPFFDAF
+96 TTTPVPFFPPF
-107 SLSAAGGQ
+107 TLAAGGQ
-115 HLTGVAKYADPAFFQ
+115 QLTAVPKYADPAFFQ
-130 LFSYPLL
+130 LFSYSLL

-144 LRDKHSIVLSAA
+144 LRDKHAIVLSEA
-156 LATKL
+156 LATRL

-171 AVKWQMMTDSTQT
+171 AVKWQLAADSTQT

-189 VFAGVLRNSSEQFDL
+189 VFAGVPRNSSEQFDF
-204 VLPFASFRERMQVGE
+204 VLPFASFRDRMQMSE
-219 TIKWDDNGPFNTYLA
+219 TIKWDDDGPFTTYLA
-234 LKEGADPAQFQA
+234 LKQGADPAQFQA

-252 KTKSAQA
+252 KTKSAQT
-259 QAQGRTLF
+259 QTQGRTLF
-267 VRPFSAAYLHGTYEN
+267 VRPFAAGYLHGTYEN

-290 AYVRLFALIAGLIL
+290 TYVRLFALIAGLIL

-332 GASRAALVGQYLTES
+332 GASRASLVGQYLTES

-361 VQLVLPQFSALT
+361 VQLVLPQFSELT
-373 GKPLALRWEW
+373 GKPLALHWEW
-383 PLVAA
+383 PLGAA
-388 SLALALGTGLLAGSY
+388 GLALALGTGLLAGSY

-418 GKLPTRAGD
+418 GKLPTRAGE

-461 QPLGYDKAHVIR
+461 QPLGYDKAHVVR
-473 FEAAGRAAR
+473 FDTGGKAAR
-482 QPAAFLAE
+482 EQAAFLAE

-495 GVVQASSVVGG
+495 GVGQASSVLGG
-506 FLRGG
+506 FL
-511 SGGGGGPEVSWGGR
+511 GGR
-525 RVAVNAQL
+525 YVAERSWRGKRLPVATML
-533 GNYDLVETL
+533 VGYDLVETM
-542 GLHLVAGRSFSRQY
+542 GMRLVAGRSFAPQY
-556 RADSAVILVNQAL
+556 RADSAAILVNQAL
-569 VASLGMPDP
+569 VTGLGMTDP
-578 VGQRLDGAR
+578 VGQQLDGAR
-587 IVGVVRD
+587 IVGVVGD
-594 FHLES
+594 FHYES
-599 LHEKIKPY
+599 LHEKIKP
-607 LLRLETQAGT
+607 LVLQLDPQVNTV
-617 LYVKLQPNAEQA
+617 LVKLQPGAEQA
-629 TIARLQQLYAAYNPG
+629 TLARLQQLYAAYNPG
-644 FTLDYTFLDTDYQ
+644 FALDYTFLDTDYQ
-657 AQYVAERRVAVLAR
+657 AQYAAERRVAVLAR

-706 GASELGI
+706 GASELSI

-721 TWLVVVAIVLAL
+721 TWLVVGAIGLAL
-733 PLSYLLLQRWLEGFA
+733 PLSYLLMQRWLEGFA

-755 WYFAAAGMGALLIA
+755 WYFAAVGMGALLIA

>member
-8 LLYRNFKRFK
+8 LIYRNFKRFK

-64 RRTAAGIETQLGTMP
+64 RRTAAGIETQGGTMP

-96 TTTPVPFFDAF
+96 TTTPVPFFSGF
-107 SLSAAGGQ
+107 TLVAGGQ
-115 HLTGVAKYADPAFFQ
+115 HLNAVVKCADPAFFQ

-144 LRDKHSIVLSAA
+144 LRDKNGIVLSEA

-161 FGSPQ
+161 FRSPQ

-171 AVKWQMMTDSTQT
+171 AVEWQMADLKHTC
-184 SLVAG
+184 LVAG
-189 VFAGVLRNSSEQFDL
+189 VFAGVPRNSSEQFDC
-204 VLPFASFRERMQVGE
+204 VLPFASFKDMMHMSE
-219 TIKWDDNGPFNTYLA
+219 TIKWDDDGPFTTYLA

-267 VRPFSAAYLHGTYEN
+267 VRPFSAGYLHGTYEN
-282 GVATGGRI
+282 GVTTGGRI
-290 AYVRLFALIAGLIL
+290 TYVRLFALIAGLIL

-347 VVMALLALVVAVGL
+347 VVMALLALVVAAGL
-361 VQLVLPQFSALT
+361 VQLVLPQFNELT
-373 GKPLALRWEW
+373 GKPLALRWE
-383 PLVAA
+383 PQLVAA
-388 SLALALGTGLLAGSY
+388 GLALALGTGLLAGSY

-418 GKLPTRAGD
+418 GKLPTNAGD

-450 VVNAQLAFVQR
+450 VVNAQLAFVQH
-461 QPLGYDKAHVIR
+461 QPLGYDKAHLLR
-473 FEAAGRAAR
+473 FETTGKAAR
-482 QPAAFLAE
+482 QQAAFLAE

-495 GVVQASSVVGG
+495 GVVQASTVLGG
-506 FLRGG
+506 FL
-511 SGGGGGPEVSWGGR
+511 GGR
-525 RVAVNAQL
+525 HVEEMSWRGKRLPVGTMLV
-533 GNYDLVETL
+533 NYDLLETM
-542 GLHLVAGRSFSRQY
+542 GMHLVAGRSFAPQF
-556 RADSAVILVNQAL
+556 RADSAAIIVNQSL
-569 VASLGMPDP
+569 VAGLGMPDP
-578 VGQRLDGAR
+578 VGQQLDGRR

-594 FHLES
+594 FHYES
-599 LHEKIKPY
+599 LHEKIKP
-607 LLRLETQAGT
+607 LLLQLDPSINTV
-617 LYVKLQPNAEQA
+617 LVKLQPNAEQA

-644 FTLDYTFLDTDYQ
+644 FTLDYSFLDADYQ

-755 WYFAAAGMGALLIA
+755 WYFAAAGLGALLIA

-776 AWRAARRNPVLSLRA
+776 AWRAARRNPVLSLRT

>member
-8 LLYRNFKRFK
+8 LIYRNFKRFK

-64 RRTAAGIETQLGTMP
+64 RRTAAGIETQTGTIP

-96 TTTPVPFFDAF
+96 TTTPVPFFPAF
-107 SLSAAGGQ
+107 TLAADGQ
-115 HLTGVAKYADPAFFQ
+115 HLNAVPKYAAPAFFQ

-144 LRDKHSIVLSAA
+144 LRDKDAIVLSEA

-161 FGSPQ
+161 FRSPQ

-171 AVKWQMMTDSTQT
+171 AVEWQMADRKQT
-184 SLVAG
+184 CLVAG
-189 VFAGVLRNSSEQFDL
+189 VFAGVPRNSSEQFDC
-204 VLPFASFRERMQVGE
+204 VLPFASFKDQMQMSE
-219 TIKWDDNGPFNTYLA
+219 TIKWDDDGPFNTYLA
-234 LKEGADPAQFQA
+234 LKEGADPAQFQV

-259 QAQGRTLF
+259 QARGRTLF
-267 VRPFSAAYLHGTYEN
+267 VRPFAAGYLHGTYEN

-290 AYVRLFALIAGLIL
+290 AYVRLFALIAALIL

-361 VQLVLPQFSALT
+361 VQLVLPQFSELT
-373 GKPLALRWEW
+373 GKPLALQWEW
-383 PLVAA
+383 QLVGAG
-388 SLALALGTGLLAGSY
+388 LALALGTGLLAGSY

-461 QPLGYDKAHVIR
+461 QPLGYDKAHVLR
-473 FEAAGRAAR
+473 FDTGGKAAR
-482 QPAAFLAE
+482 QQAAFLAE

-495 GVVQASSVVGG
+495 GVVQASSVLGG
-506 FLRGG
+506 FL
-511 SGGGGGPEVSWGGR
+511 GGR
-525 RVAVNAQL
+525 YVAEMSWQGKRLPVGTML
-533 GNYDLVETL
+533 VNYDLVETM
-542 GLHLVAGRSFSRQY
+542 GMHLVAGRSFAPQF
-556 RADSAVILVNQAL
+556 RADSDAILVNQAL
-569 VASLGMPDP
+569 VAGLGMPDP
-578 VGQRLDGAR
+578 VGQQLDGAR

-594 FHLES
+594 FHYES
-599 LHEKIKPY
+599 LHEKIKP
-607 LLRLETQAGT
+607 LRLQLDPTINT
-617 LYVKLQPNAEQA
+617 VLVKLQPNAEQA

>member
-8 LLYRNFKRFK
+8 LIYRNFKRFK

-64 RRTAAGIETQLGTMP
+64 RRTAAGIETQTGTVP

-96 TTTPVPFFDAF
+96 TTTPVPFFPAF
-107 SLSAAGGQ
+107 TLAAGGQ
-115 HLTGVAKYADPAFFQ
+115 HLTAVAKYADPAFFQ

-144 LRDKHSIVLSAA
+144 LRDKHAIVLSEA
-156 LATKL
+156 LAIKL
-161 FGSPQ
+161 FHTPQ

-171 AVKWQMMTDSTQT
+171 AVEWQMADRKQT
-184 SLVAG
+184 CLVAG
-189 VFAGVLRNSSEQFDL
+189 VFARVPRNSSEQFDC
-204 VLPFASFRERMQVGE
+204 VLPFASFKDQMQMSE
-219 TIKWDDNGPFNTYLA
+219 TIKWEDDGPFNTYLA
-234 LKEGADPAQFQA
+234 LKEDADPAQFQA

-252 KTKSAQA
+252 KTKSA

-290 AYVRLFALIAGLIL
+290 ATVRLFALIAGLIL

-361 VQLVLPQFSALT
+361 VQLVLPQFSELT
-373 GKPLALRWEW
+373 GKPLALRWEP
-383 PLVAA
+383 PLVGA

-403 PAFYLSGFQPAAVLK
+403 PAFYLSGFQPATVLK

-450 VVNAQLAFVQR
+450 VVNAQLAFVQH
-461 QPLGYDKAHVIR
+461 QPLGYDKAHVLR
-473 FEAAGRAAR
+473 FDTGGKAAR
-482 QPAAFLAE
+482 QQAAFLAE
-490 VKKLP
+490 VRKLP
-495 GVVQASSVVGG
+495 GVVQASSVLGG
-506 FLRGG
+506 FF
-511 SGGGGGPEVSWGGR
+511 GGR
-525 RVAVNAQL
+525 YVAEMSWRGKRLPVATML
-533 GNYDLVETL
+533 VNYDLLETM
-542 GLHLVAGRSFSRQY
+542 GMHLVAGRSFAPQFRT
-556 RADSAVILVNQAL
+556 DSAAILVNQAL
-569 VASLGMPDP
+569 VAGLGMPDP
-578 VGQRLDGAR
+578 VGQQLDGRR

-594 FHLES
+594 FHYES
-599 LHEKIKPY
+599 LHEKIKP
-607 LLRLETQAGT
+607 LRLQLDPSINTV
-617 LYVKLQPNAEQA
+617 LVKLQPGAEQA

-644 FTLDYTFLDTDYQ
+644 FTLDYTFLDADYQ

-713 VWLLTSSL
+713 VWMLASSL
-721 TWLVVVAIVLAL
+721 AWLVVVAIVLAL
-733 PLSYLLLQRWLEGFA
+733 PLSYLLLERWLEGFA

-769 WLTVSVQ
+769 LLTVSVQ
-776 AWRAARRNPVLSLRA
+776 AWRAARRNPMLSLRA

>member
-1 MLPYPLL
+1 MIPYPLL

-52 ALDGRLYQVMEN
+52 ALDGRLYQVLEN
-64 RRTAAGIETQLGTMP
+64 RRTAAGIETQTGTVP

-96 TTTPVPFFDAF
+96 TTTPVPFFPPF
-107 SLSAAGGQ
+107 TLAAGGRQ
-115 HLTGVAKYADPAFFQ
+115 LTAVPKYADSAFFQ

-144 LRDKHSIVLSAA
+144 LRDKNGIVLSEA

-171 AVKWQMMTDSTQT
+171 AVEWQLAGDSTQT

-189 VFAGVLRNSSEQFDL
+189 VFAGVPRNSSEQFDF
-204 VLPFASFRERMQVGE
+204 VLPFASFRDRMQMSE
-219 TIKWDDNGPFNTYLA
+219 TIKWDDDGPFTTYLA

-259 QAQGRTLF
+259 QGRTLF
-267 VRPFSAAYLHGTYEN
+267 VRPFAAGYLHGTYEN

-332 GASRAALVGQYLTES
+332 GASRAALIVQYLTES

-383 PLVAA
+383 PLVGA

-461 QPLGYDKAHVIR
+461 QPLGYDKAHVLR
-473 FEAAGRAAR
+473 FDAAGQAAR
-482 QPAAFLAE
+482 QPAAFLVE
-490 VKKLP
+490 VKQLP
-495 GVVQASSVVGG
+495 GVVQASSVSGG
-506 FLRGG
+506 FLGGHYVAEMSWRGKRL
-511 SGGGGGPEVSWGGR
+511 P
-525 RVAVNAQL
+525 VATMQV
-533 GNYDLVETL
+533 NYDLVETL
-542 GLHLVAGRSFSRQY
+542 GLHLVAGRSFAPQF
-556 RADSAVILVNQAL
+556 RADSAAILVNQAL
-569 VASLGMPDP
+569 VAGLGMPDP
-578 VGQRLDGAR
+578 VGQQLDGAR

-594 FHLES
+594 FHYES
-599 LHEKIKPY
+599 LHEKIKPL
-607 LLRLETQAGT
+607 LLRLEPQVLMGT
-617 LYVKLQPNAEQA
+617 IYVKLQPNGEQA
-629 TIARLQQLYAAYNPG
+629 TLARLQQLYAAYNPG
-644 FTLDYTFLDTDYQ
+644 FTLDYTFLDADYQ

-755 WYFAAAGMGALLIA
+755 WYFAAAGLGALLIA

>member
-8 LLYRNFKRFK
+8 LIYRNFKRFK

-52 ALDGRLYQVMEN
+52 ALDGRLYQVLEN
-64 RRTAAGIETQLGTMP
+64 RRTAAGIETQIGTVP

-96 TTTPVPFFDAF
+96 TTTPVPFFPPF
-107 SLSAAGGQ
+107 TLAAGGRQ
-115 HLTGVAKYADPAFFQ
+115 LTAVPKYADSAFFQ

-137 VGTPATV
+137 VGSPATA
-144 LRDKHSIVLSAA
+144 LRDKHAIVLSEA

-166 NSLGK
+166 RSLGK
-171 AVKWQMMTDSTQT
+171 AVKWQLAADSTQT

-189 VFAGVLRNSSEQFDL
+189 VFAGVPRNSSEHFDF
-204 VLPFASFRERMQVGE
+204 VLPFASFRDRMQMSE
-219 TIKWDDNGPFNTYLA
+219 TIKWDDDGPFTTYLA

-259 QAQGRTLF
+259 QARGRTLF
-267 VRPFSAAYLHGTYEN
+267 VRPFAAGYLHGTYEN

-290 AYVRLFALIAGLIL
+290 TYVRLFALIAGLIL

-373 GKPLALRWEW
+373 GKPLALRWE
-383 PLVAA
+383 PQLVGA

-461 QPLGYDKAHVIR
+461 QPLGYDKAHVLR
-473 FEAAGRAAR
+473 FDTGGKAAR
-482 QPAAFLAE
+482 QQAAFLSE

-495 GVVQASSVVGG
+495 GVVRASSVLGG
-506 FLRGG
+506 FL
-511 SGGGGGPEVSWGGR
+511 GGR
-525 RVAVNAQL
+525 YVAEMSWRGKRLPVGTML
-533 GNYDLVETL
+533 VNYDLVETM
-542 GLHLVAGRSFSRQY
+542 GLHLVAGRSFAPQY
-556 RADSAVILVNQAL
+556 RADSAAILVNQAL
-569 VASLGMPDP
+569 VAGLGMPDP
-578 VGQRLDGAR
+578 VGQQLDGAR

-594 FHLES
+594 FHYES
-599 LHEKIKPY
+599 LHEKIKP
-607 LLRLETQAGT
+607 LRLQLDPTINT
-617 LYVKLQPNAEQA
+617 VLVKLQPNAEQA

-644 FTLDYTFLDTDYQ
+644 FTLDYTFLDADYQ

-755 WYFAAAGMGALLIA
+755 WYFAAAGTGALLIA

-791 E
+791 G

>member
-8 LLYRNFKRFK
+8 LIYRNFKRFK

-28 STGLACALLIYLWI
+28 STGLACALLIYLWV

-64 RRTAAGIETQLGTMP
+64 RRTAAGIETQPGTIP

-96 TTTPVPFFDAF
+96 TTTPVPFFPAF
-107 SLSAAGGQ
+107 TLAAGGQ
-115 HLTGVAKYADPAFFQ
+115 HLSAVPKYADPAFFQ

-144 LRDKHSIVLSAA
+144 LRDKDAIVLSEA
-156 LATKL
+156 LATKF

-171 AVKWQMMTDSTQT
+171 AVEWQMADRKQT
-184 SLVAG
+184 CLVAG
-189 VFAGVLRNSSEQFDL
+189 VFAGVPRNSSEQFDC
-204 VLPFASFRERMQVGE
+204 VLPFASFKDQMQMSE
-219 TIKWDDNGPFNTYLA
+219 TIKWDDDGPFNTYLA
-234 LKEGADPAQFQA
+234 LKEGASPAQFQA

-259 QAQGRTLF
+259 QARARTLF

-290 AYVRLFALIAGLIL
+290 EYVRLFALIAVLIL

-361 VQLVLPQFSALT
+361 VELVLPQFSELT
-373 GKPLALRWEW
+373 GKPLALRWVW
-383 PLVAA
+383 QLVGAG
-388 SLALALGTGLLAGSY
+388 LALALGTGLLAGSY

-418 GKLPTRAGD
+418 GKLPTKAGD

-461 QPLGYDKAHVIR
+461 QPLGYDKAHVLR
-473 FEAAGRAAR
+473 FDTGGKAAR
-482 QPAAFLAE
+482 QQAAFLSE
-490 VKKLP
+490 VKQLH
-495 GVVQASSVVGG
+495 GVVQGSSVLGG
-506 FLRGG
+506 FL
-511 SGGGGGPEVSWGGR
+511 GGR
-525 RVAVNAQL
+525 YVSEMSWQGKRLPVGTMLV
-533 GNYDLVETL
+533 NYDLVETM
-542 GLHLVAGRSFSRQY
+542 GMHLVAGRSFAPQF
-556 RADSAVILVNQAL
+556 RADSAAILVNQAL
-569 VASLGMPDP
+569 VAGLGMPDP
-578 VGQRLDGAR
+578 VGQQLDGAR

-594 FHLES
+594 FHYES
-599 LHEKIKPY
+599 LHEKIKP
-607 LLRLETQAGT
+607 LLLKLDPLINTV
-617 LYVKLQPNAEQA
+617 LVKVQPGAEQA

-644 FTLDYTFLDTDYQ
+644 FALDYTFLDADYQ

-713 VWLLTSSL
+713 VWLLTCSL

-733 PLSYLLLQRWLEGFA
+733 PLSYLLLQRWLEGFS

>member
-18 STFFINLIGL
+18 GTFFINLMGL
-28 STGLACALLIYLWI
+28 STGLAGALLIYLWV
-42 SDERSFDRYH
+42 SDEYSFDRYH
-52 ALDGRLYQVMEN
+52 AMDDRLYQVLEN
-64 RRTAAGIETQLGTMP
+64 RRTAAGIETQTGTIP

-88 MPEIEFVA
+88 MPEVELAA
-96 TTTPVPFFDAF
+96 TTTPVPFFPAF
-107 SLSAAGGQ
+107 TLAAGGR
-115 HLTGVAKYADPAFFQ
+115 HLTAVPKYADPDFFR

-144 LRDKHSIVLSAA
+144 LRDKNALVLSKA
-156 LATKL
+156 LATRL

-171 AVKWQMMTDSTQT
+171 AVEWQMADQKQT
-184 SLVAG
+184 CLVAG
-189 VFAGVLRNSSEQFDL
+189 VFAGVPRNSSEQFDC
-204 VLPFASFRERMQVGE
+204 VLPFASFKDQMQMSE
-219 TIKWDDNGPFNTYLA
+219 TIRWDDDGPFTTYLA
-234 LKEGADPAQFQA
+234 LKAGADPAQFQA
-246 KLAGLL
+246 KLADLL
-252 KTKSAQA
+252 QTKSAQA
-259 QAQGRTLF
+259 QARGRTLF
-267 VRPFSAAYLHGTYEN
+267 VRPFSATYLHGTYEN

-290 AYVRLFALIAGLIL
+290 TYVRLFALIAGLIL

-332 GASRAALVGQYLTES
+332 GASRAALMGQYLLES

-361 VQLVLPQFSALT
+361 VQLVLPQFSELT

-383 PLVAA
+383 PLVGA

-418 GKLPTRAGD
+418 GKLPTRGAD
-427 VWTRQGLVVLQF
+427 AWTRQGLVILQF

-461 QPLGYDKAHVIR
+461 QPLGYDKAHVLR
-473 FEAAGRAAR
+473 FDTGGKAAR
-482 QPAAFLAE
+482 QQPAFLAE

-495 GVVQASSVVGG
+495 GVVQASSVLGG
-506 FLRGG
+506 FL
-511 SGGGGGPEVSWGGR
+511 GGR
-525 RVAVNAQL
+525 YVEDMSWQGKRLPVATMLV
-533 GNYDLVETL
+533 NYDLVETM
-542 GLHLVAGRSFSRQY
+542 GLHLVAGRSFTPRF
-556 RADSAVILVNQAL
+556 RADTAAILVNQTL
-569 VASLGMPDP
+569 VKGLGMSDP
-578 VGQRLDGAR
+578 VGQQLNGAR

-594 FHLES
+594 FHYES
-599 LHEKIKPY
+599 LHEKIKP
-607 LLRLETQAGT
+607 LLLKLDPQINTV
-617 LYVKLQPNAEQA
+617 LVKLRPGAEQA

-644 FTLDYTFLDTDYQ
+644 FPLDYTFLDDDYQ

-706 GASELGI
+706 GASELSI

-721 TWLVVVAIVLAL
+721 TRLVVVAILLAL
-733 PLSYLLLQRWLEGFA
+733 PLSYLLMERWLASFA

-776 AWRAARRNPVLSLRA
+776 AWRAARRHPVLSLRA

>member
-18 STFFINLIGL
+18 STFFINLVGL

-64 RRTAAGIETQLGTMP
+64 RRTAAGIETQPGTNP

-88 MPEIEFVA
+88 MPELDLVA
-96 TTTPVPFFDAF
+96 TTTPVPFFPPF
-107 SLSAAGGQ
+107 TLAAGGRQ
-115 HLTGVAKYADPAFFQ
+115 LTAVPKYADPAFFQ

-144 LRDKHSIVLSAA
+144 LRDKHAIVLSEA

-166 NSLGK
+166 SSLGK
-171 AVKWQMMTDSTQT
+171 AVKWQLAADSTQI
-184 SLVAG
+184 SLVSG
-189 VFAGVLRNSSEQFDL
+189 VFAGVPRNSSEQFDF
-204 VLPFASFRERMQVGE
+204 VLPFASFKDRMQMSE
-219 TIKWDDNGPFNTYLA
+219 TIKWDDDGPFTTYLA
-234 LKEGADPAQFQA
+234 LREGADPAQFQA

-267 VRPFSAAYLHGTYEN
+267 VRPFSAGYLHGTYEN

-361 VQLVLPQFSALT
+361 VQLVLPQFSELT

-383 PLVAA
+383 PLVGA

-403 PAFYLSGFQPAAVLK
+403 PAFYLSGFQPATVLK
-418 GKLPTRAGD
+418 GKLPTKAGD

-461 QPLGYDKAHVIR
+461 QPLGYDKAHVLR
-473 FEAAGRAAR
+473 FDTGGKAAR
-482 QPAAFLAE
+482 QQAAFLAE
-490 VKKLP
+490 VRKLP
-495 GVVQASSVVGG
+495 GVVQASSVLGG
-506 FLRGG
+506 FL
-511 SGGGGGPEVSWGGR
+511 GGR
-525 RVAVNAQL
+525 HVEEMSWRGKRLPVGTMLV
-533 GNYDLVETL
+533 NYDLLETM
-542 GLHLVAGRSFSRQY
+542 GMHLVAGRSFAPQF
-556 RADSAVILVNQAL
+556 RADSAAILVNQTL
-569 VASLGMPDP
+569 VAGLGMPDP
-578 VGQRLDGAR
+578 VGQQLDGRR

-594 FHLES
+594 FHYES
-599 LHEKIKPY
+599 LHEKIKP
-607 LLRLETQAGT
+607 LLLQLDPSINTV
-617 LYVKLQPNAEQA
+617 LVKVQPGAEQA

-644 FTLDYTFLDTDYQ
+644 FTLDYTFLDADYQ

-713 VWLLTSSL
+713 VWLLASSL

-776 AWRAARRNPVLSLRA
+776 AWRAARRNPVLSLRT

>member
-8 LLYRNFKRFK
+8 LIYRNFKRFK

-52 ALDGRLYQVMEN
+52 ALDGWLYQVMEN
-64 RRTAAGIETQLGTMP
+64 RRTAAGIETQGGTNP

-96 TTTPVPFFDAF
+96 TTTPVPFFPGF
-107 SLSAAGGQ
+107 TLVEGGQ
-115 HLTGVAKYADPAFFQ
+115 HLNAVPKYADPAFFQ

-144 LRDKHSIVLSAA
+144 LRDKNGIVLSEA

-166 NSLGK
+166 SSLGK
-171 AVKWQMMTDSTQT
+171 AVEWQMADLKQT
-184 SLVAG
+184 CLVAG
-189 VFAGVLRNSSEQFDL
+189 VFAGVPRNSSEQFDC
-204 VLPFASFRERMQVGE
+204 VLPFASFKDMLHMGE
-219 TIKWDDNGPFNTYLA
+219 TIKWDDDGPFNTYLA

-267 VRPFSAAYLHGTYEN
+267 VRPFSAGYLHGTYEN

-361 VQLVLPQFSALT
+361 VQLVLPQFSELT

-383 PLVAA
+383 PLVGAG
-388 SLALALGTGLLAGSY
+388 LALALGTGLLAGSY
-403 PAFYLSGFQPAAVLK
+403 PAFYLSGFQPVAVLK
-418 GKLPTRAGD
+418 GKLPTKAGD

-461 QPLGYDKAHVIR
+461 QTLGYDKAHVLR
-473 FEAAGRAAR
+473 FDTGGKAAS
-482 QPAAFLAE
+482 QQAAFLAE

-495 GVVQASSVVGG
+495 GVVQASSVLGG
-506 FLRGG
+506 FL
-511 SGGGGGPEVSWGGR
+511 GGR
-525 RVAVNAQL
+525 HVEEMTWQGKRLPVGTMLV
-533 GNYDLVETL
+533 NYDLLETM
-542 GLHLVAGRSFSRQY
+542 GMHLVAGRSFAPQF
-556 RADSAVILVNQAL
+556 RADSAAILVNQTL
-569 VASLGMPDP
+569 VAGLGMPDP
-578 VGQRLDGAR
+578 VGQQLNGRR

-594 FHLES
+594 FHYES
-599 LHEKIKPY
+599 LHEKIKP
-607 LLRLETQAGT
+607 LLLQLDPSINTV
-617 LYVKLQPNAEQA
+617 LVKLQPGAEQA
-629 TIARLQQLYAAYNPG
+629 TIAQLQQLYAAYNPG
-644 FTLDYTFLDTDYQ
+644 FTLDYSFLDTDYQ

-733 PLSYLLLQRWLEGFA
+733 PLSYLLLQRWLESFA

>member
-1 MLPYPLL
+1 MLPHALL
-8 LLYRNFKRFK
+8 LIYRNFKRFK

-52 ALDGRLYQVMEN
+52 ALDGRLYQVLEN
-64 RRTAAGIETQLGTMP
+64 HRTAAGIETQPGTMP

-88 MPEIEFVA
+88 MPEIEFAA
-96 TTTPVPFFDAF
+96 TTTPPAFFPKF
-107 SLSAAGGQ
+107 TLAAGGQ
-115 HLTGVAKYADPAFFQ
+115 HLTAVAKYADPAFFQ

-144 LRDKHSIVLSAA
+144 LRDKHAIVLSEA
-156 LATKL
+156 LARKL
-161 FGSPQ
+161 FRTPQ

-171 AVKWQMMTDSTQT
+171 AVEWQMADSKQT
-184 SLVAG
+184 CLVAG
-189 VFAGVLRNSSEQFDL
+189 VFAGVPRNSSEQFDF
-204 VLPFASFRERMQVGE
+204 VLPFASFKDQLQMSE

-234 LKEGADPAQFQA
+234 LKEGASPAQFQA

-259 QAQGRTLF
+259 QARTLF
-267 VRPFSAAYLHGTYEN
+267 VQPFSAAYLHGTYEN

-332 GASRAALVGQYLTES
+332 GASRASLVAHYLTES
-347 VVMALLALVVAVGL
+347 VVMALLALGVAVGL
-361 VQLVLPQFSALT
+361 VQLVLPQFNELT
-373 GKPLALRWEW
+373 GKPLALHWE
-383 PLVAA
+383 PQLVGAT
-388 SLALALGTGLLAGSY
+388 LALALGTGLLAGSY
-403 PAFYLSGFQPAAVLK
+403 PAFYLSGFRPVAVLK
-418 GKLPTRAGD
+418 GKLPTTAGD
-427 VWTRQGLVVLQF
+427 LWTRQGLVVLQF
-439 TLSVL
+439 ALSVL
-444 FIVAVV
+444 FMVAVV
-450 VVNAQLAFVQR
+450 VVNEQLAFVQR
-461 QPLGYDKAHVIR
+461 KPLGYDKAHVLY
-473 FEAAGRAAR
+473 FETAGKAAR
-482 QPAAFLAE
+482 QHAAFLSE
-490 VKKLP
+490 VKKLS
-495 GVVQASSVVGG
+495 GVVQASSIWGSFLGG
-506 FLRGG
+506 RSTGAQ
-511 SGGGGGPEVSWGGR
+511 VSWRGKQLP
-525 RVAVNAQL
+525 VTTLLVNYGL
-533 GNYDLVETL
+533 LETL
-542 GLHLVAGRSFSRQY
+542 GIRLLAGHSFSPEF
-556 RADSAVILVNQAL
+556 RADSAAVIVNQAL

-578 VGQRLDGAR
+578 VGQQLNGAR
-587 IVGVVRD
+587 IVGVVQD
-594 FHLES
+594 FHFES
-599 LHEKIKPY
+599 LHEKIKPF
-607 LLRLETQAGT
+607 LFRLEPQAGIIF
-617 LYVKLQPNAEQA
+617 VKIRPNTEQVAIGELQ
-629 TIARLQQLYAAYNPG
+629 RLYAAYNPG
-644 FTLDYTFLDTDYQ
+644 FGLDYTFLDADYQ

-671 YFAGLAILISALG
+671 YFAGLAILISGLG

-733 PLSYLLLQRWLEGFA
+733 PLSYLLMQRWLEGFA

-755 WYFAAAGMGALLIA
+755 WYFAAAGTGALLIA

>member
-1 MLPYPLL
+1 MLPYSLL
-8 LLYRNFKRFK
+8 LIYRNFKRFK

-64 RRTAAGIETQLGTMP
+64 HHTAAGIETQPGTMP

-107 SLSAAGGQ
+107 SLGAGGQ

-130 LFSYPLL
+130 LFSYPML
-137 VGTPATV
+137 VGTPATA
-144 LRDKHSIVLSAA
+144 LQDKHAIVLSAA

-184 SLVAG
+184 SLVSG
-189 VFAGVLRNSSEQFDL
+189 VFAGVPRNSSEQFDF
-204 VLPFASFRERMQVGE
+204 VLPFALFKDRMQMSE

-234 LKEGADPAQFQA
+234 LKKDADPTQFQA

-252 KTKSAQA
+252 QTKSAQA

-267 VRPFSAAYLHGTYEN
+267 VRPFGAAYLHGTYEN

-290 AYVRLFALIAGLIL
+290 TYVRLFALIAGLIL

-361 VQLVLPQFSALT
+361 VQLVLPQFSEVT
-373 GKPLALRWEW
+373 GKPLVLRWEW

-403 PAFYLSGFQPAAVLK
+403 PAFYLSGFQPATVLK
-418 GKLPTRAGD
+418 GKLPTKAGD

-461 QPLGYDKAHVIR
+461 QPLGYDKAHVLH
-473 FEAAGRAAR
+473 FETAGRAAR

-495 GVVQASSVVGG
+495 GVVQASSIANG
-506 FLRGG
+506 FLRA
-511 SGGGGGPEVSWGGR
+511 GGGPAGPEVSWQGR
-525 RVAVNAQL
+525 HVPVSTMLA
-533 GNYDLVETL
+533 NYDLPETL
-542 GLHLVAGRSFSRQY
+542 GLHLVAGHSFSRQY
-556 RADSAVILVNQAL
+556 RADSAALLVNQAL

-594 FHLES
+594 FHYES
-599 LHEKIKPY
+599 LHEKIKP
-607 LLRLETQAGT
+607 LIIRLEPQAGT
-617 LYVKLQPNAEQA
+617 IYVKLRPGAEQA

-644 FTLDYTFLDTDYQ
+644 FTLDYTFLDADYQ
-657 AQYVAERRVAVLAR
+657 AQYVAEERVAVLAR

-748 YRVAWQW
+748 YHVAWQW
-755 WYFAAAGMGALLIA
+755 WYFAAAGLGALLVA
-769 WLTVSVQ
+769 WFTVSVQ

>member
-8 LLYRNFKRFK
+8 LIYRNFKRFK

-64 RRTAAGIETQLGTMP
+64 RRTAAGIETQGGTNP

-107 SLSAAGGQ
+107 SLGAGGK

-144 LRDKHSIVLSAA
+144 LRDKHAIVLSAD

-184 SLVAG
+184 SLVSG
-189 VFAGVLRNSSEQFDL
+189 VFAGVPRNSSEQFDL
-204 VLPFASFRERMQVGE
+204 VLPFASFRDRMQMGE
-219 TIKWDDNGPFNTYLA
+219 TIKWDDNGPFPTYLA

-290 AYVRLFALIAGLIL
+290 TYVRLFALIAGLIL

-361 VQLVLPQFSALT
+361 VQLVLPQFSEVT
-373 GKPLALRWEW
+373 GKPLALRWE
-383 PLVAA
+383 PQLVGAG
-388 SLALALGTGLLAGSY
+388 LALALGTGLLAGSY
-403 PAFYLSGFQPAAVLK
+403 PALYLSGFQPATVLK
-418 GKLPTRAGD
+418 GKLPTKAGD

-461 QPLGYDKAHVIR
+461 QPLGYDKAHVLH

-495 GVVQASSVVGG
+495 GVGQASSLVGG

-511 SGGGGGPEVSWGGR
+511 SGGGPEVSWQGR
-525 RVAVNAQL
+525 HVPASTLLA
-533 GNYDLVETL
+533 NYDLLETL
-542 GLHLVAGRSFSRQY
+542 GLHLVAGHSFSRQY
-556 RADSAVILVNQAL
+556 RADSAVLIVNQAL

-594 FHLES
+594 FHFES

-607 LLRLETQAGT
+607 ILRLEPQAGT
-617 LYVKLQPNAEQA
+617 IYVKLQPGAEQA
-629 TIARLQQLYAAYNPG
+629 TIARLQQLYTAYNPG
-644 FTLDYTFLDTDYQ
+644 FTLNYTFMDADYQ

-776 AWRAARRNPVLSLRA
+776 AWRAARRNPVLSLRT